1 MNTSKENVLFTI
13 RFPDIVEYS
22 IVEFMAETEIQNQND
37 HAWQMAHEGITNAAA
52 IPESIQNALDEYQAQ
67 NEDLDWSKYTYAL
80 RKMFASAVLYAMLE
94 YKNYYVN
101 NETKERVFPEWRA
114 SEGWIYIDI
123 PESAKPYLHHWFIAA
138 LEDGSDVISELAMLF
153 FLADNPCYL
162 LPETPEELADYLEL
176 EKEPFPDCS
185 EASAPD
191 LHYDYFEESI
201 IRWIENNVSYDLI
214 EQCNANKAAL
224 FDSYDA
230 LIKAKEEN
238 L

>member
-22 IVEFMAETEIQNQND
+22 IVEFMAESETQNQND
-37 HAWQMAHEGITNAAA
+37 YAWQMAHEGITNPAA
-52 IPESIQNALDEYQAQ
+52 IPEDLQNALDEYQAQ

-80 RKMFASAVLYAMLE
+80 RKMFASAVLYAMLD
-94 YKNYYVN
+94 YKNYYAN
-101 NETKERVFPEWRA
+101 NETKEKVFPEWRA

-123 PESAKPYLHHWFIAA
+123 PESAKPYLHHWLIAA
-138 LEDGSDVISELAMLF
+138 MEEESDVISELAMLF
-153 FLADNPCYL
+153 FVADNPCYL

-176 EKEPFPDCS
+176 VKEPFPDCS
-185 EASAPD
+185 ESSAPD

-201 IRWIENNVSYDLI
+201 IRWIEDNVSYDLI

-224 FDSYDA
+224 FDLYDA
-230 LIKAKEEN
+230 LIKAKEES